1 MHTLFTLEDICG
13 LKVKNIDGQPHLC
26 LDSSISAP
34 GSTVDEML
42 RAWMEQADKLEN
54 GEISK
59 EEYNEWRYKYPALDT
74 YQKRVKM
81 PSQELSNYFVQ
92 ELSKKK

>member
-13 LKVKNIDGQPHLC
+13 LKVKNIAGQSHLC

-42 RAWMEQADKLEN
+42 SAWMEQADKLEN

-59 EEYNEWRYKYPALDT
+59 EEYDERRYKYLALDT